1 MTNLFIPTRKQLEAV
16 QPGDLL
22 PNCFGKLT
30 QVIEVTHRGLDITG
44 RYFICVKLQFSENST
59 ITDSYKE
66 MELHRSTD
74 LSREYNSHELDQLET
89 KTVKE
94 MTA

>member
-1 MTNLFIPTRKQLEAV
+1 MINLFIPTRKQLEVV

-22 PNCFGKLT
+22 PNCFGKLAK
-30 QVIEVTHRGLDITG
+30 VVEVTHRGLDITG
-44 RYFICVKLQFSENST
+44 RYFICVRLQFSDNSA

-66 MELHRSTD
+66 LELHRSTE
-74 LSREYNSHELDQLET
+74 LSRDYTSHELDQLEA

-94 MTA
+94 MTI